1 MGYVFRRSTAFR
13 VSRRTKRRGE
23 ILGQERHRAERQLSK
38 YFSKEETNINLFAQI
53 KTAVSIKE
61 AAEHY
66 GLKIGRGNMVCC
78 PFHADRTPSMKL
90 NEDYF
95 YCFGCGATGD
105 VIDLVAKLFNLSSY
119 DAAKKLADDF
129 GIDPDKP
136 PAAPAEA
143 AKRLAEDFGVAEQ
156 KPSVLARLKR
166 GKTQMEAERH
176 SFRVLRDYF
185 GILQDWKEHCAPQL
199 PEDPIDPRY
208 AEACHMLDRI
218 GNMLDIL
225 ISGTPQE
232 RGSVVADMQK
242 DNRLGLMEERNRQ
255 IKEDAHE
262 QS

>member
-105 VIDLVAKLFNLSSY
+105 VIDLVARLFHL
-119 DAAKKLADDF
+119 
-129 GIDPDKP
+129 P
-136 PAAPAEA
+136 PAEA

-242 DNRLGLMEERNRQ
+242 DNRLGPMEERNRQ